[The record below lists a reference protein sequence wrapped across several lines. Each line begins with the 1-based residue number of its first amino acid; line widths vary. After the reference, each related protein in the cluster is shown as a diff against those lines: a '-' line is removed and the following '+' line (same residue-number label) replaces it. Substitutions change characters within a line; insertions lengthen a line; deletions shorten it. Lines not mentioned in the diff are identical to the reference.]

1 MSASASNHK
10 QGIAIAASGTLI
22 LSFDAVL
29 VRLAAT
35 SQWNVVFWRGLL
47 IFVSLLVYQCVRSPG
62 RRWLPGSRGETIASA
77 AVMLIFAANMALFVI
92 SVSNTL
98 AANTVVIL
106 SSSPFFAAL
115 FSWLFLH
122 ERIAART
129 AVAIV
134 TAIAGVVLIFGG
146 SIGAGTLFGDLCAV
160 AIAVLMG
167 AVLTILRRYP
177 HIDRTAVVCVSG
189 LLAAI
194 VVWPLAAPLSLQLPS
209 YAALGVMGLVQ
220 MPAAMVLVATAT
232 RYLPSAEVALF
243 LLIESVMG
251 PVWVWLAVGEVPP
264 QLTFIGAAVVL
275 STVTIHAVLGLRE
288 ARRTT
293 TPPTP
298 ERARFTACR
307 RQNRSNS
314 SNPCP

>member
-1 MSASASNHK
+1 MAECGSRRKSGNNMVVTNARPPIHQTTPSTCKLIAMAMIYPVEVRLLANGHTVHQPRMGYIDASQLRWRRRIHADDIRLVDVDCLARTRNGLLYAGEPDACVRFQSKHRTQISEHRMSASASNHK

-77 AVMLIFAANMALFVI
+77 AVMFIFAANMALFVI

-160 AIAVLMG
+160 AIAVLM
-167 AVLTILRRYP
+167 
-177 HIDRTAVVCVSG
+177 
-189 LLAAI
+189 
-194 VVWPLAAPLSLQLPS
+194 
-209 YAALGVMGLVQ
+209 
-220 MPAAMVLVATAT
+220 
-232 RYLPSAEVALF
+232 
-243 LLIESVMG
+243 
-251 PVWVWLAVGEVPP
+251 
-264 QLTFIGAAVVL
+264 
-275 STVTIHAVLGLRE
+275 
-288 ARRTT
+288 
-293 TPPTP
+293 
-298 ERARFTACR
+298 
-307 RQNRSNS
+307 
-314 SNPCP
+314 